1 MAKLARPFRSAQAER
16 LLDAVRND
24 AKRVQTCAR
33 RLSEHLNNEA
43 ARITKEH
50 VEEIQDGVRGLQEH
64 FQGMDAMQQDIREM
78 VNFALASQEG
88 MFQMLSDVVDSKNPT
103 LLCFLLTEN

>member
-1 MAKLARPFRSAQAER
+1 MAKFARPFRSGQAER

-24 AKRVQTCAR
+24 AKRVETCAR

-43 ARITKEH
+43 AKITKEH
-50 VEEIQDGVRGLQEH
+50 VEDIQDGVRGLQEH
-64 FQGMDAMQQDIREM
+64 FQDMDVMQQDIQEK

-88 MFQMLSDVVDSKNPT
+88 LFKMLSDVVDSKT
-103 LLCFLLTEN
+103 